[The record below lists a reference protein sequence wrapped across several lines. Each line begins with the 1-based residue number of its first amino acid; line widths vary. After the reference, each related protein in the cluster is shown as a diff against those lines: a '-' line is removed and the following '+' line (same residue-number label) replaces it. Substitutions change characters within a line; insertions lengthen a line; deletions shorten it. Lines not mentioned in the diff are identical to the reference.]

1 MLSSPPPYA
10 FFPNESLVSV
20 PVLYPYYDQVD
31 LCERS
36 IFHSLRLNRQLN
48 CLANFVRDA
57 ATNLNVT
64 VSNVTADK
72 FFFFFSA
79 FLFVFMLGLSVGFV
93 TSRDDKSISSRRFN
107 TK

>member
-1 MLSSPPPYA
+1 MLSSPSICL
-10 FFPNESLVSV
+10 FPNESLVSV
-20 PVLYPYYDQVD
+20 PVLYPHYDQVD

-72 FFFFFSA
+72 FFFLLSFSICFHVRTKCGLCHFQGRQVYFFKT
-79 FLFVFMLGLSVGFV
+79 V
-93 TSRDDKSISSRRFN
+93 KY
-107 TK
+107 

>member
-1 MLSSPPPYA
+1 MLSSPSICL
-10 FFPNESLVSV
+10 FPNESLVSV
-20 PVLYPYYDQVD
+20 PVLYPHYDQVD

-57 ATNLNVT
+57 DTNLNVT

-72 FFFFFSA
+72 FFFFSA

-93 TSRDDKSISSRRFN
+93 TSRDDKSISSRRLN

>member
-1 MLSSPPPYA
+1 MP
-10 FFPNESLVSV
+10 FFPNESRVSV
-20 PVLYPYYDQVD
+20 PVLYPYNDQVD
-31 LCERS
+31 KCERS

-72 FFFFFSA
+72 FFFFSPQ
-79 FLFVFMLGLSVGFV
+79 LFY
-93 TSRDDKSISSRRFN
+93 
-107 TK
+107 